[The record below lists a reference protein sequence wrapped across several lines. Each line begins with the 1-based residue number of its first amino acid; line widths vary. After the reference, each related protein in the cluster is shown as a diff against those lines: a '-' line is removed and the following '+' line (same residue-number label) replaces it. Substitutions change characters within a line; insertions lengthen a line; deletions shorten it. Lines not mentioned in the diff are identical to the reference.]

1 MKFGMLLRALVALM
15 LVNGSSGALAADA
28 TNAPVM
34 TRNLYIG
41 ADLASALDVEDPS
54 EIPGAAGD
62 VLAQILASDFP
73 SRAKVL
79 AQEIARG
86 QPHVVGLQEVW
97 DVQAID
103 LNGLAPDIDLDFLQI
118 LMSELAARGQK
129 YSVAVENENVVVP
142 GLPALIPGMGLYL
155 GNIRDRDVILV
166 RHNAAWS
173 NPMMGTYPTLIPT
186 PFGFDIVRGWTS
198 LDVVFGG
205 NAYRFVNTH
214 LEPQAS
220 GGGCVQTLQ
229 ALDLQGALGFLD
241 ATLGVL
247 PEVVVGDF
255 NSDPA
260 DTGCAAV
267 GGLSPYMIMVA
278 SSFTDTWF
286 LRNNDRMATGETCC
300 FDSLDVSN
308 NSTLT
313 RRVDQIWIRRTD
325 ANGVTVRLTG
335 DDAKRVTP
343 DGLFGS
349 DHLGV
354 IARMSLIPT
363 D

>member
-1 MKFGMLLRALVALM
+1 MKIGTLLCTLAALM
-15 LVNGSSGALAADA
+15 LVDGSSSAVAAGA

-41 ADLASALDVEDPS
+41 ADLAAALDVQDPS
-54 EIPGAAGD
+54 EIPAAAGE

-79 AQEIARG
+79 AQEIAQK

-129 YSVAVENENVVVP
+129 YSVAVANENVFVPNLPALVP
-142 GLPALIPGMGLYL
+142 GLGLYL
-155 GNIRDRDVILV
+155 GQIRDRDVILV
-166 RHNAAWS
+166 RHNVAWS
-173 NPMMGTYPTLIPT
+173 NPMMGTFPTLIPT

-198 LDVVFGG
+198 VDIVFGG
-205 NAYRFVNTH
+205 NPYRFVNTH
-214 LEPQAS
+214 LEPESS
-220 GGGCVQTLQ
+220 GDGCVQTLQ
-229 ALDLQGALGFLD
+229 AFDLQVALGFLD

-247 PEVVVGDF
+247 PEVVAGDF

-260 DTGCAAV
+260 DPGCAAI
-267 GGLSPYMIMVA
+267 GGMSPYMIMVA
-278 SSFTDTWF
+278 SSFTDAWS
-286 LRNNDRMATGETCC
+286 LRNNDRRATGETCC
-300 FDSLDVSN
+300 FDSLDTSE
-308 NSTLT
+308 SQTLA
-313 RRVDQIWIRRTD
+313 RRVDQIWIRRAD

-335 DDAKRVTP
+335 DDAKRATP

-354 IARMSLIPT
+354 IARMSLIPAN
-363 D
+363 